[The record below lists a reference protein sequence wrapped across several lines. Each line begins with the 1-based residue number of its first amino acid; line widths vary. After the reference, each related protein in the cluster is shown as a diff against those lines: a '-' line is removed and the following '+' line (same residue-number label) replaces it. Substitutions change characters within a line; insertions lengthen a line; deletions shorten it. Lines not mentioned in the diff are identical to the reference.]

1 MAAGGAV
8 VTHKAPGVGDLIANG
23 VEGVVWEPGK
33 QGLED
38 ALRSLIDDKDRRRR
52 LGARAREKA
61 MALHAVDWRAQVI
74 ALYQSLPGWNRVG
87 DHGPGYH
94 DPAAESGA

>member
-1 MAAGGAV
+1 MAAGRAIVAHKPPAV
-8 VTHKAPGVGDLIANG
+8 DDLIADG
-23 VEGVVWEPGK
+23 VEGVVCEPRRQDLK
-33 QGLED
+33 D

-74 ALYQSLPGWNRVG
+74 ALYQSLPGRNGVG
-87 DHGPGYH
+87 HPRPAYH
-94 DPAAESGA
+94 APAAER

>member
-1 MAAGGAV
+1 
-8 VTHKAPGVGDLIANG
+8 
-23 VEGVVWEPGK
+23 
-33 QGLED
+33 
-38 ALRSLIDDKDRRRR
+38 
-52 LGARAREKA
+52 

-74 ALYQSLPGWNRVG
+74 ALYQSLPGWNGVG